1 MTFNVGTFNGKP
13 ADISLVASIAV
24 NPEAPDILILQEVH
38 GEESCRYLSG
48 SLGLPF
54 WVFSFYPTGKGD
66 GLAVISRYPVKIL
79 KSFRFNRYGAL
90 AVKAVVGSEIM
101 LICSVHLERIA
112 GIGISETGINISF
125 YQAFE
130 FMIDE
135 VSVETDRTRA
145 VAELLSWISSQEYE
159 HIILAGDFNTIPISR
174 TIRKTLS
181 RYQDCLWP
189 GMDYLTGTYNH
200 LPWPLTPRIDYI
212 FHSPNLKCIR
222 AFVVKESAGDH
233 YPVRAVLS
241 VRA

>member
-1 MTFNVGTFNGKP
+1 MDCQ
-13 ADISLVASIAV
+13 DIKQIESIAH
-24 NPEAPDILILQEVH
+24 NPEAPDILILQEVR

-54 WVFSFYPTGKGD
+54 WVFSFYPAGID

-90 AVKAVVGSEIM
+90 AVEAVVGSEKT
-101 LICSVHLERIA
+101 LICSVHLERIK
-112 GIGISETGINISF
+112 GIGISETGVNISF

-130 FMIDE
+130 FMQDE
-135 VSVETDRTRA
+135 ISMETDRTRA

-159 HIILAGDFNTIPISR
+159 HIILAGDFNTIPISQ
-174 TIRKTLS
+174 TIRKTLN

-189 GMDYLTGTYNH
+189 GMDYLSGTYNY

-233 YPVRAVLS
+233 YPVRAVF
-241 VRA
+241 VREGVKG